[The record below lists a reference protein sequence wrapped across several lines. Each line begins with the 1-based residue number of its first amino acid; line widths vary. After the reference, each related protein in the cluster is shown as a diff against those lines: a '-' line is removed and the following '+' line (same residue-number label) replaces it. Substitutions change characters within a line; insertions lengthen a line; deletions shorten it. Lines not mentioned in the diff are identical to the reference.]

1 MTDGK
6 RPAARPLVLFP
17 DLVVFLCL
25 IFLPFYFN
33 MGGKNFENEWDV
45 LVAVCNIFYQ
55 NKAFYQSALRI
66 EGQNSFKD
74 YFYEMLE
81 PVMAFFVQDLFQVQ
95 NQKLFVTFF

>member
-1 MTDGK
+1 MD
-6 RPAARPLVLFP
+6 
-17 DLVVFLCL
+17 FLT
-25 IFLPFYFN
+25 N

-81 PVMAFFVQDLFQVQ
+81 PVMAFFCTGSLSGTESETVCNVL
-95 NQKLFVTFF
+95 L